1 MRKILKGNIVIS
13 TLWSIYQTLLPHH
26 RKKAVTM
33 ILLILAGG
41 FLDVLGLAAI
51 LPVSKLIFNPWV
63 IHTNEYVKPVYDALG
78 FTSDTSFLMF
88 VLVLLVL
95 VFIVKNAGS
104 LYISNYQSK
113 YSYAVG
119 SDLSKRQFNF
129 ILDHDLHYFNTHNSN
144 LLVRHVQTIPFH
156 FSTYL
161 LLPMLVFLSEL
172 VVVAIIVVSISL
184 INVTIIS
191 MVGLTL
197 VPAFLIAYRFIK
209 TRAHHFEREK
219 NRLSIASNKYAY
231 QTIFGYIDV
240 KLFNKDNF
248 FIRQFLK
255 TQQRFNKLN
264 VSVFTLNLV
273 PGKIIELTAILGIVF
288 LFGYSVFNPLNRA
301 EVSTLLP
308 LYLAAAYRMM
318 PSMNRMLI
326 ALTSIKGFQ
335 YVFEIL
341 GEAKNASLELAREEI
356 KDKLKFNSDIKLENV
371 WYRYPGAPR
380 SSLKDISFE
389 IKRGDKI
396 GIIGKSGSG
405 KTTFINVLLRFL
417 RETKGSIA
425 LDGKVLTQADDVKW
439 RNLIGYVK
447 QNVFIIDGNFYENIA
462 FGVEREN
469 VDEEKMKRVLRLS
482 KLDEVIDNIPEGLD
496 TNIGENGTRLSGGQR
511 QRIAIARALYKDAEI
526 LVFDEATSALDNQ
539 TEKEIT
545 ESIESL
551 SEANATMV
559 IIAHRITTLKN
570 CNRIFEM
577 KDGQIIAEH
586 NYKELAQTLVQ

>member
-1 MRKILKGNIVIS
+1 
-13 TLWSIYQTLLPHH
+13 
-26 RKKAVTM
+26 
-33 ILLILAGG
+33 
-41 FLDVLGLAAI
+41 
-51 LPVSKLIFNPWV
+51 
-63 IHTNEYVKPVYDALG
+63 
-78 FTSDTSFLMF
+78 
-88 VLVLLVL
+88 
-95 VFIVKNAGS
+95 
-104 LYISNYQSK
+104 
-113 YSYAVG
+113 
-119 SDLSKRQFNF
+119 
-129 ILDHDLHYFNTHNSN
+129 
-144 LLVRHVQTIPFH
+144 
-156 FSTYL
+156 
-161 LLPMLVFLSEL
+161 
-172 VVVAIIVVSISL
+172 
-184 INVTIIS
+184 
-191 MVGLTL
+191 
-197 VPAFLIAYRFIK
+197 
-209 TRAHHFEREK
+209 
-219 NRLSIASNKYAY
+219 
-231 QTIFGYIDV
+231 
-240 KLFNKDNF
+240 
-248 FIRQFLK
+248 
-255 TQQRFNKLN
+255 
-264 VSVFTLNLV
+264 
-273 PGKIIELTAILGIVF
+273 
-288 LFGYSVFNPLNRA
+288 
-301 EVSTLLP
+301 
-308 LYLAAAYRMM
+308 
-318 PSMNRMLI
+318 MNRMLI

-341 GEAKNASLELAREEI
+341 GEAKNASLELTREEI
-356 KDKLKFNSDIKLENV
+356 KDKLKFNQEIVLENV
-371 WYRYPGAPR
+371 WYKYPGAPR
-380 SSLKDISFE
+380 SSLKNISFE

-417 RETKGSIA
+417 RETKGSIS
-425 LDGKVLTQADDVKW
+425 LDGKVLTSADDVKW

-462 FGVEREN
+462 FGVERED

-586 NYKELAQTLVQ
+586 KYKELAQTLVE